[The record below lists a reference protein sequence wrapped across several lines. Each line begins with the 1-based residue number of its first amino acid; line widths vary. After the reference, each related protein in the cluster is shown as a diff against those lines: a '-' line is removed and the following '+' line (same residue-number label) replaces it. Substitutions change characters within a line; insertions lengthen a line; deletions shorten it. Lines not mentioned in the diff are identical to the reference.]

1 MKIDESISF
10 LDKYKKAF
18 LQKQIKQLIEK
29 VDTLEYI
36 ILFGSYARGEERATS
51 DMDVMVITQTEMNRL
66 LRGELCSHF
75 DENNMDLIFYTLE
88 QFKDSDCL
96 LVQQVKKEGIVIWK
110 KN

>member
-10 LDKYKKAF
+10 LNQNKKEF
-18 LQKQIKQLIEK
+18 LQKQIIHLIEK

-36 ILFGSYARGEERATS
+36 VLFGSYARGEERATS
-51 DMDVMVITQTEMNRL
+51 DMDVMVVTQTEMNRL
-66 LRGELCSHF
+66 LRGELCSQF

-96 LVQQVKKEGIVIWK
+96 LVQRVKKEGIVIWK